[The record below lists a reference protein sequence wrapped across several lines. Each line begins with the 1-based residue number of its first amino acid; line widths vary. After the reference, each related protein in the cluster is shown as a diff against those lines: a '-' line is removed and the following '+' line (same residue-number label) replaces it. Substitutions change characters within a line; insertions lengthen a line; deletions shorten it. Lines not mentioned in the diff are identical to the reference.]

1 MSQTRSK
8 TRTKPKTDKSNRTGL
23 TARLFDADQPD
34 REVEFDA
41 QTVTSLTDRQLL
53 WIDLQRED
61 LGELPDDFL
70 GSLPFDV
77 DALARQWAAPPG
89 PKLTIH
95 GTYFLA
101 RLRDLQ
107 PIDGH
112 DTEVVF
118 DLGVGHNVVLT
129 AHEGA
134 IPFLAEINARLNAD
148 TSLGEIDALDFAA
161 VVLDGL
167 MTSYLELSDEVLA
180 HVDRLDSEALRSTSR
195 RDLLG
200 DMVALRHRIA
210 RIRRALVGHRS
221 VIRAMAGA
229 DFGVITRDDSARGFA
244 ELTDRYEAAIAAIDA
259 AREALLGTFDIYM
272 SRTGQRT
279 NDIMKALTIVTVLL
293 LPTGA
298 IAGFMGMNEKPPY
311 SVDNP
316 LVFWVVVGLIVVIA
330 LISVAVLR
338 ARRWL

>member
-1 MSQTRSK
+1 MSQTRSR
-8 TRTKPKTDKSNRTGL
+8 TPTKPKTRKPKATDLR
-23 TARLFDADQPD
+23 ARLFDADRTD
-34 REVEFDA
+34 REVEFNA
-41 QTVTSLTDRQLL
+41 QTVKSLTDRQLL

-61 LGELPDDFL
+61 LGDLPDDFL
-70 GSLPFDV
+70 ASLPFDA
-77 DALARQWAAPPG
+77 DALARQWASPPG

-101 RLRDLQ
+101 RLHDIQ
-107 PIDGH
+107 SVNGH

-118 DLGVGHNVVLT
+118 DLAVGRNVVLT

-134 IPFLAEINARLNAD
+134 IPFLTEINARLNAD
-148 TSLGEIDALDFAA
+148 TNLGEIDALDFAA

-167 MTSYLELSDEVLA
+167 MTSYLELTDDVLGR
-180 HVDRLDSEALRSTSR
+180 VDHLDAEALRSTSR
-195 RDLLG
+195 RDLLA

-210 RIRRALVGHRS
+210 LVRRALVGHRS

-229 DFGVITRDDSARGFA
+229 DFGVITRKDSATGFS

-279 NDIMKALTIVTVLL
+279 NDIMKTLTIVTVLL

-311 SVDNP
+311 SVDDP
-316 LVFWVVVGLIVVIA
+316 YVFWAVVALIVVIA
-330 LISVAVLR
+330 VISVGLLR
-338 ARRWL
+338 ARHWL